1 MKPHL
6 RFNDAAIEQLPV
18 ELQDLWQIIN
28 GKRLDREQ
36 MAAAFGRVID
46 LVRRQGRLLTLVQ
59 DNMASMRHKTE
70 HVMFDLEATRRE
82 RDALQARID
91 QDPFQ
96 F

>member
-6 RFNDAAIEQLPV
+6 HFDHVAVEQLPV

-28 GKRLDREQ
+28 GKRLDREH
-36 MAAAFGRVID
+36 MAAVFGRVVD

-82 RDALQARID
+82 RDALQAWID
-91 QDPFQ
+91 QNPFQ